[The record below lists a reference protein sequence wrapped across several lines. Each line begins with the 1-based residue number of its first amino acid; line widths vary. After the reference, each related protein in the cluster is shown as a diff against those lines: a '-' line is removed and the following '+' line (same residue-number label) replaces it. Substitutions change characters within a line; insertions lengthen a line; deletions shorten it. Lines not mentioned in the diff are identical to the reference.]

1 MKPIAALLLLAAC
14 VGTTFVLIDTAATE
28 TADDRKWIARCIAD
42 NKGEPGATPAIVQK
56 YCTCMNNAMD
66 DNETRTITQFERANP
81 KIRIK
86 CERAAGW
93 K

>member
-1 MKPIAALLLLAAC
+1 MLLLAAS
-14 VGTTFVLIDTAATE
+14 VATASVMLVDTANSE
-28 TADDRKWIARCIAD
+28 SADDRKWIARCIAD
-42 NKGEPGATPAIVQK
+42 NKGEPGATPAIVRK
-56 YCTCMNNAMD
+56 YCACMNNAMD
-66 DNETRTITQFERANP
+66 DNETRTITQFEKANP